1 MNYVLYYDI
10 MLAVVVV
17 VVIVVDK
24 GYLGQDNVKKG
35 RD

>member
-17 VVIVVDK
+17 VVIGFDK
-24 GYLGQDNVKKG
+24 GYFGQDNVKKG
-35 RD
+35 